1 MTIETRLKLMKEYRL
16 EALADPDTNKL
27 YIEDLELSIAMFEKA
42 VKNKRYNKTIIEKG
56 FDLSEESV

>member
-1 MTIETRLKLMKEYRL
+1 MNIETRLKLMKEYHL
-16 EALADPDTNKL
+16 EALADPVTNKL

-42 VKNKRYNKTIIEKG
+42 IKNKRYNKAIIEKG